1 MLYLVQ
7 TVQKCQENIFKFMS
21 YMVDNFELE
30 GP

>member
-7 TVQKCQENIFKFMS
+7 TVQKCQENILEFMS

-30 GP
+30 GL